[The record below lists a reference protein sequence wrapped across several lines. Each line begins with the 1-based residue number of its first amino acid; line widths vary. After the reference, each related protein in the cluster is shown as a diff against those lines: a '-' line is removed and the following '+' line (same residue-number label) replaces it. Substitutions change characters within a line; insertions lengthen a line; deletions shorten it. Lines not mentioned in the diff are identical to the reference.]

1 MPISGRKQSEKYW
14 KKLPEVME
22 MKNKRKLLTI
32 ALLIASVVL
41 ICLGIAV
48 NEPSTVLNKAV
59 HVCMECIGI
68 G

>member
-1 MPISGRKQSEKYW
+1 
-14 KKLPEVME
+14 ME

-59 HVCMECIGI
+59 HVCLECIGI